1 MGEKQKKGGGSK
13 LTEELFLRKAEWM
26 QSNPVWR
33 SQTQRILL
41 IVHSFLEKQQS
52 ATMDREQSIVPA
64 GGAVV
69 LAGEHLFWTAKEF
82 WRSQKF
88 GRFEKECYMIMKLV
102 CFSHKSSF

>member
-1 MGEKQKKGGGSK
+1 MDAEQFSLAKSN
-13 LTEELFLRKAEWM
+13 TTNTFDSTFL
-26 QSNPVWR
+26 
-33 SQTQRILL
+33 
-41 IVHSFLEKQQS
+41 LEKQQS
-52 ATMDREQSIVPA
+52 AIIDREQSIVPA